1 MRECPGSHNVKRP
14 RGSTVLR
21 VLLASIVL
29 ASVGLVI
36 QTGTPFGDSPVLAA
50 AATDCTSTLPTL
62 DDGKY
67 RIDTP
72 GKLFYVAEKVSTTSA
87 TFADK
92 SLLQTA
98 DLDLTH
104 CGDWPGI
111 GLYYFTGSDDDYY
124 PGPAFTGIYDG
135 NGHSISNLKIS
146 RSFSDT
152 GALYYGVGLF
162 GWIDGAEIR
171 NVKLTNS
178 TVSAELQG
186 GGLIGLAQGST
197 VSGSSFSGEIS
208 GNSDIGGLIG
218 KAVNTTVSV
227 SAFNGSV
234 VAQNGFRVGGL
245 IGGSEGSTV
254 EGSSAAGSVTTNSS
268 YQGGLIGEAEST
280 VITNSF
286 ASVTVTG
293 YSETGGLVGRAI
305 NSTIS
310 KSFASGAVTGTV
322 TGNDLIGGL
331 IGVAGSSSVSDSYA
345 TGAVT
350 ADGTRGNNVGG
361 LIGVGSALTLT
372 NTFAAGQVIGFNG
385 EGGGLIG
392 KTQFSSD
399 GSSTVTGSFWDVTA
413 TGQNGTS
420 MGEPAGGFG
429 KTTAQMKSFSP
440 FRGAGWKI
448 TANDTP
454 RVWGLC
460 DDGSS
465 YPFLMWQT
473 TLGVGAPGSVAC
485 TVGTGDLGLAGEGT
499 EASPYE
505 ISTYADLLL
514 LSGESSIW
522 NKYFVQTA
530 HITVT
535 DSTMTPIGSNAPK
548 FTGVYDGQGFEVRD
562 LVINT
567 SSLDQIGLFGF
578 TNNAVIRNVRII
590 DAELNGRDEVGGLIG
605 RADNTV
611 VENSSTA
618 GNVTGRGEAGG
629 LIGKAQNGS
638 LSGSFS
644 SSSVTLSGYY
654 GGGLVGLSVGL
665 TVTDSYANGPIVGG
679 YYVGGLAG
687 YFQEGSMSS
696 SYAVG
701 AVRGDNY
708 LGGLI
713 GDSWETTVTSSFWD
727 LDTSGQTASSGGTGR
742 ATVAMKTLATYE
754 SLWSIANGYDDT
766 KTWGI
771 CAAEGLDGYPFLT
784 WQFSE
789 APCEASDV
797 SDDDSND
804 DSQENPTDEN
814 GTGGEGE
821 SSSFTPSPTLP
832 GDRQSDSAATPL
844 LVDGAL
850 PQMALGEVMVYEDG
864 VPVTVQIFVDDDTEL
879 VIEASTFE
887 LRLSGECETGCTVE
901 ETDAGQLVLT
911 LEQDGAARTDGV
923 GFEPGSKVDVWL
935 FSEPRYLG
943 QLTVSADGTFSGTLP
958 LGDIE
963 VGAHTLQV
971 NGLSA
976 QGVQRSANIGV
987 VVNALEIP
995 TVGTLPTT
1003 GARSDLA
1010 PWLILLISIG
1020 GILLLVSR
1028 RPRFNQNCLR

>member
-1 MRECPGSHNVKRP
+1 MREYPGSHNVKRP

-36 QTGTPFGDSPVLAA
+36 QMGTPLGGSPVFATA
-50 AATDCTSTLPTL
+50 VTDCTSTLPTL

-67 RIDTP
+67 IIDTP
-72 GKLFYVAEKVSTTSA
+72 GKLRHVAENVSTTSA
-87 TFADK
+87 TFANK

-98 DLDLTH
+98 DLDLTN

-111 GLYYFTGSDDDYY
+111 GLYYLYDDAIGAIDNNYGGEY
-124 PGPAFTGIYDG
+124 GLAFSGIYDG
-135 NGHSISNLKIS
+135 NGKSISNLKIS
-146 RSFSDT
+146 RSISDT
-152 GALYYGVGLF
+152 GVLYYGVGLF

-234 VAQNGFRVGGL
+234 AAHNSYKVGGL
-245 IGGSEGSTV
+245 IGWSQDSTV

-268 YQGGLIGEAEST
+268 YQGGLIGLAQHT

-286 ASVTVTG
+286 ASTIVIG
-293 YSETGGLVGRAI
+293 QSQTGGLVGQAE
-305 NSTIS
+305 NSTVT
-310 KSFASGAVTGTV
+310 KSFAAGSVTGS
-322 TGNDLIGGL
+322 GSGSNEFGGL
-331 IGVAGSSSVSDSYA
+331 IGAATYTSVSDSYA
-345 TGAVT
+345 TGATT
-350 ADGTRGNNVGG
+350 ADLNDVGG
-361 LIGVGSALTLT
+361 LIGYSADLTLT
-372 NTFAAGQVIGFNG
+372 NSFATGRVTTTGGF
-385 EGGGLIG
+385 GGGLIG
-392 KTQFSSD
+392 RADQASLP
-399 GSSTVTGSFWDVTA
+399 STVTASFWDVTA
-413 TGQNGTS
+413 TGQSGTS
-420 MGEPAGGFG
+420 LAGGSG

-460 DDGSS
+460 DNGSS

-514 LSGESSIW
+514 LSGELSIW
-522 NKYFVQTA
+522 NKHFVQTA

-535 DSTMTPIGSNAPK
+535 DSTMTPIGSNALK
-548 FTGVYDGQGFEVRD
+548 FIGVYDGQGFEIRN

-567 SSLDQIGLFGF
+567 PSLNRVGLFGS
-578 TNNAVIRNVRII
+578 TDNAVIRNVRII
-590 DAELNGRDEVGGLIG
+590 NAALTGGYAVGGLIG

-618 GNVTGRGEAGG
+618 GTVTGQGEAGG
-629 LIGKAQNGS
+629 LIGDSRNGS
-638 LSGSFS
+638 VSGSFS
-644 SSSVTLSGYY
+644 SSSVTLSGWN
-654 GGGLVGLSVGL
+654 GGGLVGYAEYLSV
-665 TVTDSYANGPIVGG
+665 TNSYANGPISGG
-679 YYVGGLAG
+679 NSVGGLIG
-687 YFQEGSMSS
+687 YDGDGSVSS

-701 AVRGDNY
+701 AVTGNDD

-713 GDSWETTVTSSFWD
+713 GYSSETTVTSSFWD
-727 LDTSGQTASSGGTGR
+727 LDTSGQSSSSGGTGR
-742 ATVAMKTLATYE
+742 KTAVMQSFATFNE
-754 SLWSIANGYDDT
+754 LWSIANGYDVS

-771 CAAEGLDGYPFLT
+771 CAAEGLNGYPFLT
-784 WQFSE
+784 WQYSE
-789 APCEASDV
+789 APCEASD
-797 SDDDSND
+797 DDSVD
-804 DSQENPTDEN
+804 DSQENSTDEN